1 MAPAKK
7 TKLDEASS
15 KGNEGAKKARLDNEK
30 VSDDSFQTMLAEIS
44 KSRSEVAA
52 KDISEYTFNKKRV
65 RLLTGNEGF
74 IKRECKAIAY
84 WMHRDQ
90 RVNIGSGFGDRLN

>member
-15 KGNEGAKKARLDNEK
+15 KSNEGAKKAKLDNEK
-30 VSDDSFQTMLAEIS
+30 VSDDSFQTMMAEIS
-44 KSRSEVAA
+44 KSRSEVA
-52 KDISEYTFNKKRV
+52 KDVSEYTFNKKRV

-74 IKRECKAIAY
+74 LKRECKAIAY

-90 RVNIGSGFGDRLN
+90 RVKIGSGFGDRLN